1 MMCGKDLMTEIN
13 NILNREVT
21 IDQEK
26 LKQILSQS
34 D

>member
-1 MMCGKDLMTEIN
+1 MYGKDLMIEIN
-13 NILNREVT
+13 HILNREVT

-34 D
+34 N

>member
-1 MMCGKDLMTEIN
+1 MCGKDLMTEIN